1 VAQSSLARQWPR
13 ARRIASAMKSER
25 LIAWIRGLHRGY
37 KFAILLVAAWA
48 PFIFPNHPLMTWAL
62 MALMTIL
69 FFIATARGRVVA
81 TTEPRAVHEKA
92 DVEP

>member
-1 VAQSSLARQWPR
+1 MTST
-13 ARRIASAMKSER
+13 R
-25 LIAWIRGLHRGY
+25 LIAWLRGLHRGY

-69 FFIATARGRVVA
+69 FFIATGRGKLVAR
-81 TTEPRAVHEKA
+81 TEPSVAHEKA

>member
-1 VAQSSLARQWPR
+1 
-13 ARRIASAMKSER
+13 MTFDR
-25 LIAWIRGLHRGY
+25 LIAWLRGLHRGY

-48 PFIFPNHPLMTWAL
+48 PFTFPNHPLITWAL

-69 FFIATARGRVVA
+69 FFVATARGRVVSGA
-81 TTEPRAVHEKA
+81 QPNLTHEKA